1 MPEDRLTLYTTLRGT
16 NYPLIVSGMAD
27 QSKEVAMAVEIITF
41 LALVCML
48 IGLFSQKYIGL

>member
-1 MPEDRLTLYTTLRGT
+1 MPGDRLTLYTTLRGT

-27 QSKEVAMAVEIITF
+27 QSKAVAMALEIVTF
-41 LALVCML
+41 LALLCML